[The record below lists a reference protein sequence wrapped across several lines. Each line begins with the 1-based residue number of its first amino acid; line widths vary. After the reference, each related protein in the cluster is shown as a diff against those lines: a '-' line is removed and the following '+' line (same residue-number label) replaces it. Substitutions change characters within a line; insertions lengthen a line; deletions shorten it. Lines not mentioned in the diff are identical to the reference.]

1 MGFFATSG
9 ILNRRGFFGGGFD
22 PDASAFFAT
31 AGVTDQVAKGQINDF
46 VVGVKALG
54 LYSNMA
60 SWPLKAAQNP
70 TAGTTV
76 FSLGGLGTYN
86 GTLNNSPTRGT
97 NGITFSPTNSC
108 MQIGYTL
115 ASGSHTILTVA
126 LNSAIVNN
134 SQIFRVSNTANN
146 FHFWQRRNG
155 SFMTSFSPNTDL
167 SGYINGAITNTAIAS
182 AYNTFGATTS
192 RTFGTGTS
200 SGTPAFFGDTANSQ
214 QWGDIGTFCSIFN
227 LALTTPQMLSLHNL
241 LKTTLG
247 KGLGLP

>member
-1 MGFFATSG
+1 MPLYSATCP
-9 ILNRRGFFGGGFD
+9 LPVNRIKNRLFD
-22 PDASAFFAT
+22 PDARAFFAT
-31 AGVTDQVAKGQINDF
+31 AGVTDRVAKGQINDF

-60 SWPLKAAQNP
+60 SWPLKSAQNP

-86 GTLNNSPTRGT
+86 GTLNNNPTRGT
-97 NGITFSPTNSC
+97 NGITFSPSNSC
-108 MQIGYTL
+108 MRIGYTL
-115 ASGSHTILTVA
+115 ASGFHTILAVA
-126 LNSAIVNN
+126 FNGAIVAN
-134 SQIFRVSNTANN
+134 SQIFRVSNPANN

-155 SFMTSFSPNTDL
+155 VSDFLFSPNTDL
-167 SGYINGAITNTAIAS
+167 SGYINGAITNTVIAS

-200 SGTPAFFGDTANSQ
+200 SGTPSFFGDTANSQ

-227 LALTTPQMLSLHNL
+227 LQLTTAQILSLHNL
-241 LKTTLG
+241 LKTTLAQ
-247 KGLGLP
+247 GLLP

>member
-1 MGFFATSG
+1 MPLYSATSP
-9 ILNRRGFFGGGFD
+9 LPVNRIKNRLFD
-22 PDASAFFAT
+22 PDARAFFAT
-31 AGVTDQVAKGQINDF
+31 AGVTDRVAKGQINAF

-60 SWPLKAAQNP
+60 SWPLKSTQNP

-86 GTLNNSPTRGT
+86 GTLNNNPTRGT
-97 NGITFSPTNSC
+97 NGITFSPANSC
-108 MQIGYTL
+108 MQTGYTL
-115 ASGSHTILTVA
+115 ASGSHTILAVA
-126 LNSAIVNN
+126 FNGAIVNN

-155 SFMTSFSPNTDL
+155 ASATLFSPNTDL
-167 SGYINGAITNTAIAS
+167 SGYINGAITNNATAS

-192 RTFGTGTS
+192 RTFGTGTTP
-200 SGTPAFFGDTANSQ
+200 GTPSFFGDSGNNQ
-214 QWGDIGTFCSIFN
+214 QWGDIGSFASIFN

-241 LKTTLG
+241 LKTTLAQ
-247 KGLGLP
+247 GLLP